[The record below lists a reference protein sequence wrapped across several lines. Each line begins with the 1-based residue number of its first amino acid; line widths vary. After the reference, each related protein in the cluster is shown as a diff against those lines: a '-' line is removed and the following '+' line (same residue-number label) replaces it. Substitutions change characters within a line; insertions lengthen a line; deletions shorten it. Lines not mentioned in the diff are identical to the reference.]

1 MPATPSPGLS
11 RPDPK
16 TQQIVDD
23 LRRRILAGEFGKD
36 GKLPTEN
43 ALCTD
48 WGVSRAT
55 VRPAYARLIEEGL
68 VTSQERGGYW
78 VHLIQ
83 PILLRLDAPGR
94 DAADDEGEKDGSWE
108 RAVRAHDRQPR
119 TRVTVS
125 NLGGADAPVPPEI
138 LERLKLDADDLVVA
152 RKRICYVDDV
162 PYMLVI
168 AYYPE
173 ELARGTILS
182 RPGAQSAP
190 GGLLAAIGHPAAGKP
205 DDIWRARM
213 ATREEAKDLA
223 LPRVTPCTDWLRTR
237 FAKDGTP
244 LVVIRYL
251 LPGDRI
257 ALARH

>member
-11 RPDPK
+11 RPVPK

-36 GKLPTEN
+36 GQLPTEQD
-43 ALCTD
+43 LCTA

-68 VTSQERGGYW
+68 VTSLERGGYF
-78 VHLIQ
+78 VHLVQ

-94 DAADDEGEKDGSWE
+94 EAADDENETAGPWD
-108 RAVRAHDRQPR
+108 RAVRADDRQPR
-119 TRVTVS
+119 TQVTVS

-138 LERLKLDADDLVVA
+138 LERLKLGADDLVVA
-152 RKRICYVDDV
+152 RKRVCHVNDV

-173 ELARGTILS
+173 ELARGTILA

-190 GGLLAAIGHPAAGKP
+190 GGLLAAIGRPAVGKP

-213 ATREEAKDLA
+213 ATRDEAKELA

-237 FAKDGTP
+237 FAKDRTP
-244 LVVIRYL
+244 LVVTRYL

-257 ALARH
+257 ALVRN